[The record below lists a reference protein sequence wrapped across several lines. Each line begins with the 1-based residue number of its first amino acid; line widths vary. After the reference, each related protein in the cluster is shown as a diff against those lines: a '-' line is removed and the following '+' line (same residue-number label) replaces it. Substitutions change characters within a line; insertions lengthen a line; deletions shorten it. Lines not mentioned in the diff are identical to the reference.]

1 MGEGSNWVWRKFQSE
16 VIEQVIEGGGKAL
29 IALPLGAGKTA
40 VAVETVRRLGAR
52 RIMVTAPL
60 NTFGGW
66 ERHFNMF
73 MPDLPVHYIGR
84 EHGDSAL
91 DLLKAGEE
99 GVWIVGWEYGRGAR
113 RQKVDEHGNKVFK
126 RGRNGKQEKVMVTI
140 REQLDWSKYKR
151 LEAVIVDE
159 SARMANRKSIQ
170 TKVVWSSKKVPIK
183 LALSAT
189 PAGNRIEGIWSTLHW
204 LWPER
209 FRYFGPWADAYLEK
223 EVNHHAKTQGGAVV
237 YNYLGEKRKG
247 IVAKSIPVYAKRTEE
262 EVHGELPGVVEHFIE
277 VDMTPAQHKVYR
289 QFENEA
295 LAWLDGHPV
304 AAALPITKRIRLH
317 QTTLAVPTVVEQDG
331 EKQVT
336 FAENAKSS
344 KIDALLEILNDL
356 PPEEKVLVWTHS
368 KRIVPVVAARL
379 TKAGHSAVQATGGQT
394 QREREA
400 ALTEFKEGD
409 AQVLVATVPTLSE
422 GVDGLQHVC
431 ATEVWLSKIDGL
443 TLNRQAEGRLL
454 RPGQKRVINRFII
467 AAKRTVETMNKYG
480 VDGDGQLGRLLA
492 QYEDLKDADMM

>member
-1 MGEGSNWVWRKFQSE
+1 MTWRWRNFQSE
-16 VIEQVIEGGGKAL
+16 VIEQVIEGEGKAL

-40 VAVETVRRLGAR
+40 VAVESVRRLGAR
-52 RIMVTAPL
+52 RILVTAPL
-60 NTFGGW
+60 NTFSGW

-73 MPDLPVHYIGR
+73 MPDLPIYRVNVNTEKDVLPH
-84 EHGDSAL
+84 
-91 DLLKAGEE
+91 LKAGEE

-113 RQKVDEHGNKVFK
+113 RQKVDEDGNKVFK
-126 RGRNGKQEKVMVTI
+126 RGKGGKQEKVMETI
-140 REQLDWSKYKR
+140 REQLDWSKYPA
-151 LEAVIVDE
+151 LDAVIADE

-204 LWPER
+204 LWPEK
-209 FRYFGPWADAYLEK
+209 FKYFGPWADTYLEK
-223 EVNHHAKTQGGAVV
+223 EVNHHAQARGGAIV
-237 YNYLGEKRKG
+237 YNYLGEKRRG

-262 EVHGELPGVVEHFIE
+262 EVHGELPGVVEHMIE
-277 VDMTPAQHKVYR
+277 VDMTAAQHRVYR
-289 QFENEA
+289 QFEDEA

-317 QTTLAVPTVVEQDG
+317 QTALAVPTVVEQDG
-331 EKQVT
+331 EVQVT
-336 FAENAKSS
+336 FADTAKSS
-344 KIDALLEILNDL
+344 KIDALLEIMGDL
-356 PPEEKVLVWTHS
+356 PNEEQVLVWTHS
-368 KRIVPVVAARL
+368 KRIVPVVVARL
-379 TKAGHSAVQATGGQT
+379 TKAGYDTVQATGGQS
-394 QREREA
+394 QRERED
-400 ALTEFKEGD
+400 ALDRFKAGE

-467 AAKRTVETMNKYG
+467 AARRTVETMDKRG
-480 VDGDGQLGRLLA
+480 VDGNGQLGRLLA
-492 QYEDLKDADMM
+492 QYEDLKEADMM

>member
-1 MGEGSNWVWRKFQSE
+1 MGEGSNWVWRKFQEE
-16 VIEQVIEGGGKAL
+16 VIDQLVEGGGIGLVAL
-29 IALPLGAGKTA
+29 CLGAGKTA
-40 VAVETVRRLGAR
+40 VAVEVVRRMGAR

-73 MPDLPVHYIGR
+73 MPDLPVHRINVDTEKEVLAR
-84 EHGDSAL
+84 
-91 DLLKAGEE
+91 LKAGED
-99 GVWIVGWEYGRGAR
+99 GVYIVGWEYGRGYR

-126 RGRNGKQEKVMVTI
+126 RGRNGKQEKVMEVV
-140 REQLDWSKYKR
+140 RPQLDWSKYR
-151 LEAVIVDE
+151 ALDAAIVDE
-159 SARMANRKSIQ
+159 SARLANRKSIQ

-189 PAGNRIEGIWSTLHW
+189 PAGNRIEGVWSTLHW

-209 FRYFGPWADAYLEK
+209 FKYFGPWADAYLEK

-262 EVHGELPGVVEHFIE
+262 EVHGELPGVVEHLIE
-277 VDMTPAQHKVYR
+277 VDMTAAQHKVHR
-289 QFENEA
+289 QFEDEA

-317 QTTLAVPTVVEQDG
+317 QTALAVPTVVEKDG
-331 EKQVT
+331 EKEVT
-336 FAENAKSS
+336 FADTAKSS
-344 KIDALLEILNDL
+344 KIDALLETLSDL

-368 KRIVPVVAARL
+368 KKIIPIVQKRL
-379 TKAGHSAVQATGGQT
+379 AKAGYDTVMAVGGQS
-394 QREREA
+394 QRDRDA
-400 ALTEFKEGD
+400 ALHEFKEGD
-409 AQVLVATVPTLSE
+409 VQVLVATVPTLSE

-467 AAKRTVETMNKYG
+467 AARRTVETMNKYG

-492 QYEDLKDADMM
+492 QYEDLRDADMM